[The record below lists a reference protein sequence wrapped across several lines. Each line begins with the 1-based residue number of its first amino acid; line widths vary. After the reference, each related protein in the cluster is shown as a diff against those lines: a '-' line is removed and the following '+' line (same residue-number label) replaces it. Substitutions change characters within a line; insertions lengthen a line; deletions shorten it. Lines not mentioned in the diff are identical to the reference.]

1 MLRIAAALG
10 AVFATI
16 ALAGIPAAAQTV
28 CADHNQITDRLAT
41 IYSESRVGIGLDEN
55 GRVIEVFASEQG
67 SWTILVTFPD
77 GRTCLIAAGEA
88 WEPAMLAV
96 TGPTA

>member
-1 MLRIAAALG
+1 MLRIAAALC

-16 ALAGIPAAAQTV
+16 ALASIPAVAQTE

-41 IYSESRVGIGLDEN
+41 KYSESRVGIGLDGN
-55 GRVIEVFASEQG
+55 GRVVEVFASRQG

-77 GRTCLIAAGEA
+77 GRTCLIAAGED
-88 WEPAMLAV
+88 WQPLMLAD
-96 TGPTA
+96 TRPAA